1 MRMSEALRAA
11 VAALLPFEWA
21 SHGFMLNALAACLLL
36 APLLGALSTL
46 VVSNR
51 LAYFSDAIGHSALTG
66 VALGTIL
73 GLAEPRP
80 ALLGFSLLLA
90 LAMVALRRRGR
101 SGAETVI
108 GIVSSTAVALGIV
121 ILSKGGG
128 FSRYSAYLVGDIL
141 SVRPADLLRVFALVA
156 VVWTLWALFFNKLL
170 LSSVNEGLARSRGLA
185 TTALE
190 YGLALAVA
198 AVVAS
203 SIRWTGILVI
213 NALLTLPGATARNL
227 ARGARSY
234 HWIAVAS
241 SVLSSLAGLI
251 LSYYLDTATGATMVL
266 VGALVFALSSLLRRK

>member
-1 MRMSEALRAA
+1 MSESLRAA
-11 VAALLPFEWA
+11 MAFILPFEWA
-21 SHGFMLNALAACLLL
+21 SHGFMRNALAAILLL

-66 VALGTIL
+66 VALGSIL

-80 ALLGFSLLLA
+80 AVLGFSLLLA

-121 ILSKGGG
+121 VLSKGGG

-141 SVRPADLLRVFALVA
+141 SVRPEDLLRVLVLALV
-156 VVWTLWALFFNKLL
+156 VWALWTLFFNKLL

-185 TTALE
+185 TAALE

-203 SIRWTGILVI
+203 SIKWTGILVI

-227 ARGARSY
+227 ARSTRSY
-234 HWIAVAS
+234 HWLSVAFS
-241 SVLSSLAGLI
+241 LFSSLAGLI

-266 VGALVFALSSLLRRK
+266 VGAICYAVSGIARRK